1 MATSSTRRSRPRRLR
16 RLAGVAVL
24 LGAGLPILAAPA
36 APIAAS
42 AADVARSPSPT
53 CPSPPLPVGNLSI
66 DACPAS
72 PSPEIVV
79 ISPVPLDPPPPP
91 STPSYLIG
99 TLPPTPAPSPDA
111 AGSPVPLGG
120 GFNNLPSPNT
130 SVPTSS
136 SSNSGGGGIPL
147 PLLLAGF
154 VVLAGGAGA
163 VLYAVAPRGDHFPEK
178 IGDAPVAGFSP
189 YRSEGSELN
198 IVDAQIARRP
208 RPRRPRAGL

>member
-1 MATSSTRRSRPRRLR
+1 L
-16 RLAGVAVL
+16 
-24 LGAGLPILAAPA
+24 LAAPA

-42 AADVARSPSPT
+42 AADLPTRSPSPT
-53 CPSPPLPVGNLSI
+53 CPSPPPPAANLSL
-66 DACPAS
+66 DACPAP

-99 TLPPTPAPSPDA
+99 TLPPTPAPSPDT

-120 GFNNLPSPNT
+120 GFNNLPSPN
-130 SVPTSS
+130 SAVPTSS
-136 SSNSGGGGIPL
+136 SSNSGGGGLPL
-147 PLLLAGF
+147 PLVLAGF

-178 IGDAPVAGFSP
+178 IGDAAVASFSP